1 MFNSELTHELSA
13 FPFYTPPPPPP
24 SPSSPEKKKVIF
36 PEVKKRE

>member
-13 FPFYTPPPPPP
+13 FPFYTPPSPP
-24 SPSSPEKKKVIF
+24 SPEKKKVIF